1 MKTMPPVKKAMRNDD
16 APNLD
21 LSTAV
26 FVRGRHAGKPIRL
39 PLAGIRS
46 AVSRTQVQVAKESG
60 MAQGEVSTLEG
71 REELGGVRIDTV
83 RRYVEGLG
91 GQLELV
97 AVFPSHRIVITPSP
111 PEAEVVETKARRARS
126 R

>member
-1 MKTMPPVKKAMRNDD
+1 MTTMPPVKKAMRDDDD

-21 LSTAV
+21 LTTAV

-97 AVFPSHRIVITPSP
+97 AVFPSHRIVITPIP
-111 PEAEVVETKARRARS
+111 AEVVEAKARRRTAK
-126 R
+126 